1 DYEAEM
7 EPDTPLS
14 PERNPRE
21 PTNTSSDARPLH
33 VKYPSLPSWEVQ
45 VTNDS
50 GEGETMI
57 VPRSKHVPYVP
68 WTGGMVEA
76 DFVECYSLIGSMK
89 NWIWSS
95 FQSSFARQNKL
106 SHENDLLNRVE
117 SQASTIRTL
126 ERCLRSFGSREAGGS
141 SDLVPDAVGG
151 VTPSP
156 VDEGN
161 PMNIKLQSK
170 EGSSQHVKRLAPEH
184 PSRRLVCEGTSLA
197 TLRSKSGHLP
207 SGEQITLDDDD
218 KEDKQDTRP
227 LIRQSKR
234 GRL

>member
-1 DYEAEM
+1 M
-7 EPDTPLS
+7 
-14 PERNPRE
+14 
-21 PTNTSSDARPLH
+21 
-33 VKYPSLPSWEVQ
+33 
-45 VTNDS
+45 
-50 GEGETMI
+50 
-57 VPRSKHVPYVP
+57 
-68 WTGGMVEA
+68 
-76 DFVECYSLIGSMK
+76 
-89 NWIWSS
+89 
-95 FQSSFARQNKL
+95 
-106 SHENDLLNRVE
+106 E

-126 ERCLRSFGSREAGGS
+126 ERCLRSFGSREGGGS

-170 EGSSQHVKRLAPEH
+170 EGSSRHMKRLAPEH
-184 PSRRLVCEGTSLA
+184 PSRRLVREGTSLA
-197 TLRSKSGHLP
+197 TLRSKSGLLP
-207 SGEQITLDDDD
+207 SGEQITLNDDD